1 MTDTESPEPRPP
13 SPPGLASPLIS
24 RRLAGRFDVL
34 RWLGEGGMGTVYL
47 ARDLK
52 LERRVALKVLLGGEP
67 DALTRFKQEFRT
79 LADISHP
86 NLIVLHELLFEEGM
100 WLFTMDYV
108 EGRDFLQHV
117 SSLEGRD
124 APTLLEVDASRLRD
138 AARRPLEPLLA
149 RCPVRDEGMLTR
161 VLAQLVDAVC
171 SLHAAGKLHLDLKPS
186 NVLVSATDH
195 VTVLDFGLARNLKH
209 APEVSTQRLL
219 GTPAY
224 MAPEHAESGRFERA
238 SDWYAVGVMLYEA
251 LTGRLPFEG
260 PVAHILLSKTTR
272 DPPPPSALCRD
283 VPPLLDALCM
293 DLLARDTNKRPTG
306 ADIMARLGERQSSRV
321 STRGATS
328 LTPELFVGRGGA
340 LESMRAQSRQGS
352 EPRILLLHGS
362 SGVGKTTLARRF
374 VEEFAARPRTLVLQ
388 GACYEREAMPFKA
401 FDGVVDALMAHLAK
415 LPAVELGALLP
426 RHAHTLARLFPAF
439 AALAKT
445 SLTRVRTPSEHDED
459 PGVGRARAFRAFA
472 ELFGRLTDQGE
483 VVLFID
489 DLHWSDQDSV
499 LLLRALFEG
508 PEPVPLLLIGTYR
521 PDEAGQSPLLTG
533 LLELAKSKPEM
544 AFEDAEVGALDHA
557 EACALAEQLLTFAN
571 ASNPAIAQQIATESQ
586 GVPLFIHELVRH
598 VLRED
603 AAPEREVSLSD
614 VLGGRIASLPSSA
627 SALLEVLAAAGGP
640 TPQRVAFRA
649 AALSSGQEAALHTL
663 RVAGL
668 ARSRGTKAEDLVET
682 THDRIRAVVK
692 LRMDEATLSDV
703 HARLLDAFMA
713 ETVQDDEQLFMH
725 SVGAG
730 QSQRALAHAE
740 RAASRACA
748 ALAFH
753 RGAELYRVALQLL
766 ATEAPADSAGRARL
780 TRGLADAL
788 AATGHCL
795 DAAEAYIEAAEL
807 SPSELPVLERRAADQ
822 LLCGGDLVRG
832 TELLRRALERVG
844 VSYPRTPRAALAAL
858 AFERARLFTRGL
870 TFVERDPDALSTH
883 ELELLDTLRLS
894 LRVYWLME
902 PVRGALFA
910 TLYLRYAL
918 EAGHARHVL
927 RGFETEAA
935 YVSLTG
941 GAKGEARSREL
952 YVAAR
957 ALTERIGKG
966 GPRSS
971 YKLAEA
977 GFHAIYGR
985 KQKSTECALEALA
998 TPQQHGASW
1007 ERAYARFHLY
1017 QNTLY
1022 IGSREG
1028 LAQEIE
1034 THVQEAE
1041 ARRDRFGATILL
1053 PMLSLA
1059 HLMSDQPALAHAAL
1073 ARMRPLLTEEVFCFL
1088 DMQELIWTALS
1099 HQYAGDPAAALAHY
1113 AAKAERYALSGMPR
1127 LTTWR
1132 LLHQWGMLLAHLSAT
1147 EHGIERERH
1156 MRSAELCIKQIERER
1171 IEWPL
1176 TFASMGRAAL
1186 HHMRGE
1192 VELRD
1197 RQLARAIHQA
1207 EALGYRPFAVLFA
1220 RSAALLAGDA
1230 QAVARS
1236 EAALRELGVAAPA
1249 GWQRTWAPC
1258 LR

>member
-1 MTDTESPEPRPP
+1 MTDTEPPEPRIASAHGIAPP
-13 SPPGLASPLIS
+13 LVA
-24 RRLAGRFDVL
+24 RRIAGRFDVL

-52 LERRVALKVLLGGEP
+52 LDRRVALKVLLGGEP
-67 DALTRFKQEFRT
+67 EALTRFKQEFRA

-86 NLIVLHELLFEEGM
+86 NLIVLHELLFEDGM

-117 SSLEGRD
+117 STLEGRD
-124 APTLLEVDASRLRD
+124 APTLLEVEAHRLRD
-138 AARRPLEPLLA
+138 AARRAVEPSLV
-149 RCPVRDEGMLTR
+149 RSPVRDEAMLMR
-161 VLAQLVDAVC
+161 VLGQLVDAVC

-195 VTVLDFGLARNLKH
+195 VTVLDFGLARDLKH
-209 APEVSTQRLL
+209 APELSTQRLL

-224 MAPEHAESGRFERA
+224 MAPEHAQSGRFEPA

-283 VPPLLDALCM
+283 VPPLLDELCM
-293 DLLARDTNKRPTG
+293 ELLLREPAKRPTG
-306 ADIMARLGERQSSRV
+306 PEILQRFGERARARPSSRGV
-321 STRGATS
+321 GG
-328 LTPELFVGRGGA
+328 LTPELFVGRQGA
-340 LESMRAQSRQGS
+340 LDSMRSRSQHAS
-352 EPRILLLHGS
+352 EPRIVLLHGG
-362 SGVGKTTLARRF
+362 SGVGKTSLARRF
-374 VEEFAARPRTLVLQ
+374 VEELSVRPRTLVLQ

-401 FDGVVDALMAHLAK
+401 FDGVVDALIAHLGRLSAI
-415 LPAVELGALLP
+415 ELGALLP
-426 RHAHTLARLFPAF
+426 RHAHTLSRLFPAF
-439 AALAKT
+439 AALAKQPRG
-445 SLTRVRTPSEHDED
+445 RVRDDED
-459 PGVGRARAFRAFA
+459 PALGRARAFRAFA

-521 PDEAGQSPLLTG
+521 SDEAGHSPLLTE
-533 LLELAKSKPEM
+533 LLELAKSKPEL
-544 AFEDAEVGALDHA
+544 AFEDAEVLALEHA
-557 EACALAEQLLTFAN
+557 EAVVLAEQLLNFSG
-571 ASNPAIAQQIATESQ
+571 ASSTVLAQQIAQESQ

-598 VLRED
+598 VVRED

-614 VLGGRIASLPSSA
+614 VLGGRIASLPPSA

-649 AALSSGQEAALHTL
+649 AALADGQEAALHTL

-682 THDRIRAVVK
+682 THDRIRTVVK
-692 LRMDEATLSDV
+692 QHLGERALADV
-703 HARLLDAFMA
+703 HARLLEAFMA
-713 ETVQDDEQLFMH
+713 ESVQDDEQLFMH

-740 RAASRACA
+740 RAAARACD

-753 RGAELYRVALQLL
+753 RAAELYRVALEL
-766 ATEAPADSAGRARL
+766 SAKEPRDDIPRRARL
-780 TRGLADAL
+780 MRGLADAL

-795 DAAEAYIEAAEL
+795 DAAEAYLEAAKL
-807 SPSELPVLERRAADQ
+807 SPSELPVLERNAADQ
-822 LLCGGDLVRG
+822 LLCGGDLQRG
-832 TELLRRALERVG
+832 TELLRRVLERVG

-858 AFERARLFTRGL
+858 AFERARLFARGL
-870 TFVERDPDALSTH
+870 SFEERAPESMTTR
-883 ELELLDTLRLS
+883 ELELLDSLRLS
-894 LRVYWLME
+894 LRVFWLME

-910 TLYLRYAL
+910 TLYLRHAL
-918 EAGHARHVL
+918 DAGHARHVL
-927 RGFETEAA
+927 RGLETEAA

-957 ALTERIGKG
+957 ALTQRIGKNG
-966 GPRSS
+966 ARSS

-985 KQKSTECALEALA
+985 KQKSTECALEALEA
-998 TPQQHGASW
+998 PKQYDISW
-1007 ERAYARFHLY
+1007 ERAYARFHVY

-1022 IGSREG
+1022 IGAREG
-1028 LAQEIE
+1028 QAQEIE
-1034 THVQEAE
+1034 AHVQEAE

-1053 PMLSLA
+1053 PMLALS
-1059 HLMSDQPALAHAAL
+1059 HLMSDQPAGAHLAL
-1073 ARMRPLLTEEVFCFL
+1073 SRMRPLLNEEVFCFL
-1088 DMQELIWTALS
+1088 DMQELIWTALA
-1099 HQYAGDPAAALAHY
+1099 HQYEGDPAAALAHY
-1113 AAKAERYALSGMPR
+1113 QTRAERYALSGLPR

-1132 LLHQWGMLLAHLSAT
+1132 LLHQWGMMLAHLSAV
-1147 EHGIERERH
+1147 EHGIERERNARH
-1156 MRSAELCIKQIERER
+1156 AETCIKHIERER

-1186 HHMRGE
+1186 HHVSGE
-1192 VELRD
+1192 HELRD

-1207 EALGYRPFAVLFA
+1207 DALGYRPFAALFA
-1220 RSAALLAGDA
+1220 RSAALLGGDE
-1230 QAVARS
+1230 QAARKF
-1236 EAALRELGVAAPA
+1236 EASLRELGVASPM